1 MTVGLALTG
10 CWLWAVHAG
19 SWDLGRRSGV
29 LSYDSAQYALAARE
43 LSDHG
48 RLATTFA
55 LPLELS
61 RHAAP
66 PWPLAVLQPGL
77 VVLEA
82 TLFKLVPST
91 FMLGGQKI
99 ARPDQREW
107 LTLVVP
113 LLCYLATGLALAL
126 ATIRVLRVQAP
137 DLSIERRVAAG
148 TVVALAFLLDP
159 ESQHFAVGGFTELP
173 FTLGLVLAIAA
184 LALNAAPRHP
194 LVFGLLLGVTGSF
207 RGNMLWIAPVLALA
221 AAALAAPERRL
232 RVLAWALAGYA
243 LIASP
248 WWIYKWRAFGSP
260 AWDLTRFVVWDGVG
274 GRSWSSIYHLCESPA
289 LPSGFAAAGLLA
301 AKIARNIPPLLL
313 ASLTGPR
320 ALWLGALAVFAALQ
334 GPRAP
339 RVAAVA
345 VLVVF
350 ALGVLSAAATI
361 PWLRYV
367 YPARVP
373 LEAAGLLALWALLAR
388 MPATNATMARAL
400 AIGAAGLAIVWGVQ
414 ATFRGNAEAREASTE
429 RSVPGAA
436 SLLAIGVLLAR
447 EVPPGEAVM
456 SNLGPQLAW
465 EVRRP
470 VVHLALAP
478 EDVDACRRKLDFKR
492 IVLVYRDARRA
503 GPWSNVVERPE
514 EARHTPEWNITRAR
528 AWRTADGFTLVV
540 LDLGP
545 LAAPVAQLAR

>member
-1 MTVGLALTG
+1 MAVGLALAG
-10 CWLWAVHAG
+10 CWLWAAHAG

-48 RLATTFA
+48 RLATNFA
-55 LPLELS
+55 LPLELQ

-82 TLFKLVPST
+82 AIFKLVPPT
-91 FMLGGQKI
+91 FMLQGQKV

-113 LLCYLATGLALAL
+113 FFCYLACALGLAL
-126 ATIRVLRVQAP
+126 ATIRVLRVYAP
-137 DLSIERRVAAG
+137 DISIERRVAAG
-148 TVVALAFLLDP
+148 AVVGLAFLLDP

-184 LALNAAPRHP
+184 LALNAAPRQP
-194 LVFGLLLGVTGSF
+194 LAFGLLLGITGSF
-207 RGNMLWIAPVLALA
+207 RGNMLWIAPVLAIA

-232 RVLAWALAGYA
+232 RVLGWTLAGYV

-260 AWDLTRFVVWDGVG
+260 GWDLTRFVVWDGVG
-274 GRSWSSIYHLCESPA
+274 GRTWSSIYHLCETPVLPA
-289 LPSGFAAAGLLA
+289 GFEAARLLA

-320 ALWLGALAVFAALQ
+320 ALWLGALAVFAWLPGA
-334 GPRAP
+334 RAP
-339 RVAAVA
+339 RVAAIA
-345 VLVVF
+345 VLSVF

-388 MPATNATMARAL
+388 MPAASSTVPRAL

-414 ATFRGNAEAREASTE
+414 ATFRGNAEAREAASE

-447 EVPPGEAVM
+447 EVPAGEAVM

-503 GPWSNVVERPE
+503 GPWSGVVERPE
-514 EARHTPEWNITRAR
+514 DARHTPEWNITRAR
-528 AWRTADGFTLVV
+528 SWRTADGFTLVM

-545 LAAPVAQLAR
+545 LAPPLARR